1 MRSDV
6 IAAVATGTA
15 PSAIGILRLSGAGCA
30 EVAGKIF
37 TLKSGIPLREAP
49 NRKLM
54 LGLLHDRQGR
64 VIDAA
69 LAVYCR
75 APHSYT
81 GEDTVELQCHGSPAM
96 LAAGLEALF
105 ANGARQAGPGEFTRR
120 AFLNGQLD
128 LTQAE
133 AVIDLIDAETA
144 DAAANAAGQLG
155 GALLERLRPV
165 YDALRDL
172 CSQFHAILDYPD
184 EEIEELGVEAIGA
197 ALADAQRRLHAV
209 SATYERGR
217 HLKNG
222 VRAVLLGRPNAGKSS
237 LLNAL
242 AGYDRVIVTDVA
254 GTTRDTV
261 EEPIRLGG
269 VLLRLT
275 DTAGIRESHDAIEAM
290 GVARSE
296 RAAQEAELA
305 VFVCDAAQPLND
317 EDRRAM
323 RAARSAPRS
332 LALLNKTDLPQV
344 VRPEELPFET
354 VLSVSAATG
363 EGLDALRGL
372 GGRWVGQ
379 GRSCDGS
386 ILTNARQFGALTR
399 AEEALS
405 RAECALR
412 GGMTPD
418 AVLTDAEEA
427 MQALGEV
434 LGRTVRE
441 DITNRIFERFCVG
454 K

>member
-6 IAAVATGTA
+6 IAAVATGA
-15 PSAIGILRLSGAGCA
+15 VPSAIGILRLSGAGCA
-30 EVAGKIF
+30 EVAGRIF
-37 TLKSGIPLREAP
+37 APKSGAPLHDAP
-49 NRKLM
+49 ERRLV

-64 VIDAA
+64 VIDEA

-105 ANGARQAGPGEFTRR
+105 ANGARQAEPGEFTRR
-120 AFLNGQLD
+120 AFLNGRLD

-155 GALLERLRPV
+155 GALLRRLEPV
-165 YDALRDL
+165 YHALQDL

-197 ALADAQRRLHAV
+197 ALADAQRRLHTV

-222 VRAVLLGRPNAGKSS
+222 VCAVLLGRPNAGKSS

-261 EEPIRLGG
+261 VEPVRLGG

-275 DTAGIRESHDAIEAM
+275 DTAGIRASDDAIEAM

-296 RAAQEAELA
+296 QAAQEAELA
-305 VFVCDAAQPLND
+305 IFVCDASEPLND

-323 RAARSAPRS
+323 RAACSAPRR
-332 LALLNKTDLPQV
+332 LALLNKTDLPPV
-344 VRPEELPFET
+344 VRAEELPFET
-354 VLSVSAATG
+354 VLPVSAATG
-363 EGLDALRGL
+363 EGLDALREQVE
-372 GGRWVGQ
+372 RWFGQ

-399 AEEALS
+399 AEEALD
-405 RAECALR
+405 RAQCALR

>member
-1 MRSDV
+1 M
-6 IAAVATGTA
+6 
-15 PSAIGILRLSGAGCA
+15 
-30 EVAGKIF
+30 
-37 TLKSGIPLREAP
+37 
-49 NRKLM
+49 
-54 LGLLHDRQGR
+54 
-64 VIDAA
+64 
-69 LAVYCR
+69 
-75 APHSYT
+75 
-81 GEDTVELQCHGSPAM
+81 
-96 LAAGLEALF
+96 
-105 ANGARQAGPGEFTRR
+105 
-120 AFLNGQLD
+120 
-128 LTQAE
+128 
-133 AVIDLIDAETA
+133 
-144 DAAANAAGQLG
+144 
-155 GALLERLRPV
+155 
-165 YDALRDL
+165 
-172 CSQFHAILDYPD
+172 
-184 EEIEELGVEAIGA
+184 
-197 ALADAQRRLHAV
+197 
-209 SATYERGR
+209 
-217 HLKNG
+217 
-222 VRAVLLGRPNAGKSS
+222 LLGRPNAGKSS

-363 EGLDALRGL
+363 EGLDALREQVE
-372 GGRWVGQ
+372 RWFGQ

-405 RAECALR
+405 RAERALR

-427 MQALGEV
+427 MQSLGEV

>member
-37 TLKSGIPLREAP
+37 TLKSGVPLREAP

-96 LAAGLEALF
+96 LAAGLDALF

-296 RAAQEAELA
+296 HAAQEAELA

-323 RAARSAPRS
+323 RAALSAPRS

-363 EGLDALRGL
+363 EGLDALREQVE
-372 GGRWVGQ
+372 RWFGQ

-386 ILTNARQFGALTR
+386 SLTNARQFGALSR

-405 RAECALR
+405 RAERALR
-412 GGMTPD
+412 GGMTAD
-418 AVLTDAEEA
+418 AVLTDVEEA

>member
-296 RAAQEAELA
+296 RAAQETELA

-323 RAARSAPRS
+323 RAALSAPRS

-363 EGLDALRGL
+363 EGLDALREQVE
-372 GGRWVGQ
+372 RWFGQ
-379 GRSCDGS
+379 SRSCDGS

-405 RAECALR
+405 RAERALR

>member
-37 TLKSGIPLREAP
+37 TLKSGVPLREAP

-96 LAAGLEALF
+96 LAAALEALF

-120 AFLNGQLD
+120 ACLNGQLD

-296 RAAQEAELA
+296 RAAPEAELA

-323 RAARSAPRS
+323 RAALSAPRS

-354 VLSVSAATG
+354 VLPVSAATG
-363 EGLDALRGL
+363 EGLDALREQVE
-372 GGRWVGQ
+372 RWFGQ
-379 GRSCDGS
+379 SRSCDGS

-405 RAECALR
+405 RAERALR

-418 AVLTDAEEA
+418 AGLPDAEEA

>member
-1 MRSDV
+1 
-6 IAAVATGTA
+6 
-15 PSAIGILRLSGAGCA
+15 
-30 EVAGKIF
+30 
-37 TLKSGIPLREAP
+37 
-49 NRKLM
+49 
-54 LGLLHDRQGR
+54 
-64 VIDAA
+64 
-69 LAVYCR
+69 
-75 APHSYT
+75 
-81 GEDTVELQCHGSPAM
+81 M

-305 VFVCDAAQPLND
+305 VFVCDAAQP
-317 EDRRAM
+317 
-323 RAARSAPRS
+323 RAAEQDRSAAGR
-332 LALLNKTDLPQV
+332 
-344 VRPEELPFET
+344 
-354 VLSVSAATG
+354 AA
-363 EGLDALRGL
+363 
-372 GGRWVGQ
+372 GG
-379 GRSCDGS
+379 
-386 ILTNARQFGALTR
+386 A
-399 AEEALS
+399 
-405 RAECALR
+405 
-412 GGMTPD
+412 
-418 AVLTDAEEA
+418 AV
-427 MQALGEV
+427 
-434 LGRTVRE
+434 
-441 DITNRIFERFCVG
+441 
-454 K
+454 

>member
-209 SATYERGR
+209 SATY
-217 HLKNG
+217 
-222 VRAVLLGRPNAGKSS
+222 
-237 LLNAL
+237 
-242 AGYDRVIVTDVA
+242 
-254 GTTRDTV
+254 
-261 EEPIRLGG
+261 
-269 VLLRLT
+269 
-275 DTAGIRESHDAIEAM
+275 
-290 GVARSE
+290 
-296 RAAQEAELA
+296 
-305 VFVCDAAQPLND
+305 
-317 EDRRAM
+317 
-323 RAARSAPRS
+323 
-332 LALLNKTDLPQV
+332 
-344 VRPEELPFET
+344 
-354 VLSVSAATG
+354 
-363 EGLDALRGL
+363 
-372 GGRWVGQ
+372 
-379 GRSCDGS
+379 
-386 ILTNARQFGALTR
+386 
-399 AEEALS
+399 
-405 RAECALR
+405 
-412 GGMTPD
+412 
-418 AVLTDAEEA
+418 
-427 MQALGEV
+427 
-434 LGRTVRE
+434 
-441 DITNRIFERFCVG
+441 
-454 K
+454 